1 MYLKAAAQCAVQQP
15 FLRGDD
21 SIRFG
26 TELRGRSVLFLQKR
40 DRFWQNREFSTNK
53 LGLLT
58 IYKSV
63 IVPNTDNMKGLEAAA
78 AAGIVAGKQEKKLE
92 VIADVTPEQ
101 TKAIRAYLDQTD
113 IKVRHVEN
121 GVTFDIILTVW
132 KGEHSAQVRIAVF
145 HTNIVHV
152 EKDGE
157 VLMDIPVHGDDEE
170 TLTDRSLL
178 DMEHIWDF
186 ANTVDV
192 EDVRSILEPQI
203 RCNMTIAE
211 EGLRGNYGAN
221 IGSVLL
227 DMEGNDVRVRAKA
240 YAAAGSDAR
249 MNGCE
254 QPVVINSGSGNQ
266 GITTSVPVIVYA
278 RELGVSDE
286 KLLRALTLS
295 NLTTIHEK
303 TPIGRLSA
311 YCGAISAG
319 AGAGAGIAYLCGGDY
334 DAVIHT
340 VVNALAVVSG
350 VICDG
355 AKASCAAKIA
365 TAVEAGLL
373 GYNMYIRG
381 NQFRAGD
388 GIVAKGVENSLKNV
402 GRLGKQGMKETN
414 KPTTRSLLSWWAA
427 EQPAVVT
434 SQRDHRK
441 RASTRS
447 ENAECPPICGK
458 TTVGGHCLPLMR
470 TSPLLLI
477 LYSLPDAL
485 CQLFGVQRLDDEL
498 GLAAHEAGIVD
509 DLGRTL
515 YLAHQHEDTEKQA
528 DQDGCEK
535 DGEKLDELLKFHKW
549 CGSAAAHSSPHS
561 SFLRTS
567 WSEAHSQ
574 V

>member
-1 MYLKAAAQCAVQQP
+1 MEKTDKRYQAYIDILREELIPAMGCTEPIAVAYAAAAARNT
-15 FLRGDD
+15 LG
-21 SIRFG
+21 
-26 TELRGRSVLFLQKR
+26 ELPDKVLVEASGSMIK
-40 DRFWQNREFSTNK
+40 NV
-53 LGLLT
+53 
-58 IYKSV
+58 KSV

-157 VLMDIPVHGDDEE
+157 VLVDIPVHGDSEE

-203 RCNMTIAE
+203 RCNMAIAE

-266 GITTSVPVIVYA
+266 GITASVPVVVYA
-278 RELGVSDE
+278 HALAAGEE
-286 KLLRALTLS
+286 KMLRAVLLS
-295 NLTTIHEK
+295 DLVTIYLK
-303 TPIGRLSA
+303 QGIGKLSA

-319 AGAGAGIAYLCGGDY
+319 CGAGAAIAFLY
-334 DAVIHT
+334 DCTDDQIEHAVE
-340 VVNALAVVSG
+340 NALAINSG
-350 VICDG
+350 IICDG
-355 AKASCAAKIA
+355 AKSSCAAKIA
-365 TAVEAGLL
+365 MAVEGGLMGVDMSVAERNFAG
-373 GYNMYIRG
+373 
-381 NQFRAGD
+381 GD
-388 GIVAKGVENSLKNV
+388 GIVQNTADETIAAV
-402 GRLGKQGMKETN
+402 GKIASQGMVETDKEIID
-414 KPTTRSLLSWWAA
+414 
-427 EQPAVVT
+427 V
-434 SQRDHRK
+434 
-441 RASTRS
+441 
-447 ENAECPPICGK
+447 
-458 TTVGGHCLPLMR
+458 M
-470 TSPLLLI
+470 
-477 LYSLPDAL
+477 
-485 CQLFGVQRLDDEL
+485 L
-498 GLAAHEAGIVD
+498 GL
-509 DLGRTL
+509 
-515 YLAHQHEDTEKQA
+515 
-528 DQDGCEK
+528 
-535 DGEKLDELLKFHKW
+535 
-549 CGSAAAHSSPHS
+549 
-561 SFLRTS
+561 
-567 WSEAHSQ
+567 
-574 V
+574 